1 MIEMTITAQDPADLK
16 AQIAALAVLLLAG
29 TPVPETIPVVPAQE
43 VIAKPK
49 TPTKKHTPIKGGTLN
64 GGLMSSQASDAQPGA
79 PEPQGSAA
87 QPGQVSPG
95 EVALGSLPEPSPLT
109 FDPKVVT
116 PPEEIVVTQ
125 PKEMLELKQK
135 VIDALQ
141 AAFRAGKVQKVRDV
155 LANYGGGAKSFR
167 EIDAVAFPV
176 IDKAIQSGALN

>member
-1 MIEMTITAQDPADLK
+1 MIEMTITAQDANDLK
-16 AQIAALAVLLLAG
+16 AQVAALAVLLLAG

-43 VIAKPK
+43 VTVKPK
-49 TPTKKHTPIKGGTLN
+49 TPAKKHVPIKPGVLN
-64 GGLMSSQASDAQPGA
+64 GADQEPVQSPGA
-79 PEPQGSAA
+79 PEPQ
-87 QPGQVSPG
+87 PVT
-95 EVALGSLPEPSPLT
+95 ALGTEAVAQLPNDPVIEEPQEQI
-109 FDPKVVT
+109 VVT
-116 PPEEIVVTQ
+116 P

>member
-1 MIEMTITAQDPADLK
+1 LALKETTMIEMTITAQDPADLK
-16 AQIAALAVLLLAG
+16 VQIEALARTLGLFAG
-29 TPVPETIPVVPAQE
+29 APVPETIPAVPAQE
-43 VIAKPK
+43 VIVKSK
-49 TPTKKHTPIKGGTLN
+49 TPAKKHTPIKPGVLN
-64 GGLMSSQASDAQPGA
+64 GSQASDAQPGA
-79 PEPQGSAA
+79 PEPQGSDA
-87 QPGQVSPG
+87 QPGQEPG
-95 EVALGSLPEPSPLT
+95 TGTSATEPSTVPT
-109 FDPKVVT
+109 PSEPEQIVVT
-116 PPEEIVVTQ
+116 P

>member
-1 MIEMTITAQDPADLK
+1 MIEMTITAQDPAGLK
-16 AQIAALAVLLLAG
+16 VQIEALARTLGLFAG

-49 TPTKKHTPIKGGTLN
+49 TPAKKHTPIKGGTLN
-64 GGLMSSQASDAQPGA
+64 GGLMSSQEAAVQPGA

-95 EVALGSLPEPSPLT
+95 EVAPGSLEEPQVEQI
-109 FDPKVVT
+109 VVT
-116 PPEEIVVTQ
+116 P

>member
-16 AQIAALAVLLLAG
+16 AQIAALAVILLAG

-49 TPTKKHTPIKGGTLN
+49 TPAKKHTPIKSPGIYVPPGN
-64 GGLMSSQASDAQPGA
+64 GAQSPGA
-79 PEPQGSAA
+79 LEPQPVTA
-87 QPGQVSPG
+87 QGT
-95 EVALGSLPEPSPLT
+95 EAVAQLPHDPVIEEPQEQIA
-109 FDPKVVT
+109 VT
-116 PPEEIVVTQ
+116 P